1 MSRLLKYETG
11 ACRTRIEVGLC
22 FSQLPVGLDLWANR
36 LADVPAST
44 HTHAINLCE
53 AYYRRARGQL
63 RTRDPPSCSCP
74 ERSNLHL
81 RRAQKCVSG
90 GSTGPCSAGWWP
102 RTVRLGE
109 VMVHARVLLRLR
121 GRKERDHHEQG
132 SIQHRVGL
140 VRGSCETPRG
150 GRAITA
156 NVIAVAKLP
165 ASSTRCNTLSMFIYM
180 VVRRRGL
187 RRTVYK
193 LLTHMALQVWR
204 AGATPS
210 CSPHGKAR
218 P

>member
-1 MSRLLKYETG
+1 MSRLLKHETG

-140 VRGSCETPRG
+140 VRGT
-150 GRAITA
+150 RAILR
-156 NVIAVAKLP
+156 NSSRWPGDNCQRHSVI
-165 ASSTRCNTLSMFIYM
+165 SSVIDACNTLSMFIYM

-187 RRTVYK
+187 RRTVY
-193 LLTHMALQVWR
+193 
-204 AGATPS
+204 
-210 CSPHGKAR
+210 
-218 P
+218 